1 MSDMDQSDIDAL
13 LNGLDGEGEQATI
26 ESNSTS
32 SMDQSDID
40 GLLNTSVATSNSM
53 DQSDI
58 DSLLGGA
65 STNTPTS
72 EQSAGGLDLESL
84 IAEIDNTSKA
94 TDHQEVNLEDLMSEL
109 QSDSALSTAGV
120 ITSQE
125 EIQSLLGGVPPAASD
140 SSGQTSQKTI
150 INIDSLLDMKL
161 TLTFEVGR
169 SKMAIG
175 DLLSLGQ
182 GSVIELHRLVGED
195 LDLFISGKLIARGEV
210 VVVNEKF
217 GVRILEI
224 VPPSQRIIMMA
235 GMDQLD

>member
-13 LNGLDGEGEQATI
+13 LSGLGGEGEQAPI
-26 ESNSTS
+26 ESTPVN

-40 GLLNTSVATSNSM
+40 GLLNTSTATSNTM

-58 DSLLGGA
+58 DSLLGGV
-65 STNTPTS
+65 STDTVTS
-72 EQSAGGLDLESL
+72 EQSEGEVDLESL
-84 IAEIDNTSKA
+84 IAEIDNTSTA
-94 TDHQEVNLEDLMSEL
+94 TGHQEVNLEDLMSEL

-125 EIQSLLGGVPPAASD
+125 EIQALLDGVPASSD
-140 SSGQTSQKTI
+140 SSGQTSQESI

-195 LDLFISGKLIARGEV
+195 LDLFVSGKLIARGEV

-217 GVRILEI
+217 GVRILDI

>member
-13 LNGLDGEGEQATI
+13 LSGLDGESDQTPI
-26 ESNSTS
+26 ESDPAS

-40 GLLNTSVATSNSM
+40 SLLNTSTATNNAM

-65 STNTPTS
+65 STNTATS
-72 EQSAGGLDLESL
+72 ESSGGEALESL
-84 IAEIDNTSKA
+84 IAEIDNTSTA
-94 TDHQEVNLEDLMSEL
+94 TGHQEVNLEDLMSEL

-125 EIQSLLGGVPPAASD
+125 EIQALLDGVPASSD
-140 SSGQTSQKTI
+140 SSGQTSQESI

-195 LDLFISGKLIARGEV
+195 LDLFVSGKLIARGEV

-217 GVRILEI
+217 GVRILDI